1 MNILFVVNRLA
12 KIKDWVDKNDPGA
25 ILIPF
30 SGVFEQKLIELDSD
44 DRAAYL
50 KEVGATR

>member
-1 MNILFVVNRLA
+1 MWVARLA
-12 KIKDWVDKNDPGA
+12 KIKDWVDKNDAGA

-30 SGVFEQKLIELDSD
+30 SGVFEQKLMELDAEE
-44 DRAAYL
+44 RAAYL